1 MRWFPVKLRV
11 LLDKV
16 FIDLYIMVML
26 SSLCRNVLTSL
37 YVRSPPERT
46 EHFGKLNIIK
56 FRVHERNEVIGS
68 KYGLTKWITE
78 PVYYAMNTFEM

>member
-16 FIDLYIMVML
+16 VVDLYIMVML

-46 EHFGKLNIIK
+46 EDFRKLNIIK
-56 FRVHERNEVIGS
+56 F
-68 KYGLTKWITE
+68 
-78 PVYYAMNTFEM
+78 

>member
-16 FIDLYIMVML
+16 VIDLYIMVML

-37 YVRSPPERT
+37 YVRSPPEMT
-46 EHFGKLNIIK
+46 EDFWEIDKTKINSS
-56 FRVHERNEVIGS
+56 FEC
-68 KYGLTKWITE
+68 LTVVK
-78 PVYYAMNTFEM
+78 